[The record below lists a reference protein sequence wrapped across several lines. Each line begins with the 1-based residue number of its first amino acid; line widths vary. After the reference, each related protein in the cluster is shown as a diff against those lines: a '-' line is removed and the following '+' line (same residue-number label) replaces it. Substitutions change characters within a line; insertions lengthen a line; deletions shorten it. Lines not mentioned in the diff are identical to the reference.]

1 MPFVS
6 YAQNL
11 EDVRLWRALKLFPRG
26 FYIDVGANH
35 PRIDSVTLAFYER
48 GWRGINIEPLPH
60 LHRELERERPEDLN
74 LNLAIGEREGRATL
88 YEMAASGLSTLDPEL
103 ARQRQAE
110 GCTATPREVKVSTLD
125 AICAAHVEGPIH
137 FLKIDVEGLEGAV
150 LRGLDLNRWRPW
162 LILAETPFDHDPEWK
177 APLLAAGYRFVHFD
191 GLNGYYLAEEQAR
204 LEGAFALP
212 PNLLDD
218 FQLCHGHAMSH
229 PVAPLEQALEQALQR
244 AEDAERALR
253 DWRSLPW
260 YRRLFG

>member
-11 EDVRLWRALKLFPRG
+11 EDVRLCRALKLFPRG

-253 DWRSLPW
+253 DWRALPW
-260 YRRLFG
+260 YRRL

>member
-1 MPFVS
+1 
-6 YAQNL
+6 
-11 EDVRLWRALKLFPRG
+11 
-26 FYIDVGANH
+26 
-35 PRIDSVTLAFYER
+35 
-48 GWRGINIEPLPH
+48 
-60 LHRELERERPEDLN
+60 
-74 LNLAIGEREGRATL
+74 
-88 YEMAASGLSTLDPEL
+88 

-110 GCTATPREVKVSTLD
+110 GCTATLLVVKDSILN

-150 LRGLDLNRWRPW
+150 PCGHDLNRWRPW

-229 PVAPLEQALEQALQR
+229 PVAPHLLRVAAPVPGP
-244 AEDAERALR
+244 APAERPDGSWHGHGRAGSR
-253 DWRSLPW
+253 PAGS
-260 YRRLFG
+260 

>member
-1 MPFVS
+1 M
-6 YAQNL
+6 
-11 EDVRLWRALKLFPRG
+11 
-26 FYIDVGANH
+26 
-35 PRIDSVTLAFYER
+35 
-48 GWRGINIEPLPH
+48 
-60 LHRELERERPEDLN
+60 
-74 LNLAIGEREGRATL
+74 
-88 YEMAASGLSTLDPEL
+88 
-103 ARQRQAE
+103 
-110 GCTATPREVKVSTLD
+110 KVSTLD

-253 DWRSLPW
+253 DWRALPW

>member
-1 MPFVS
+1 
-6 YAQNL
+6 
-11 EDVRLWRALKLFPRG
+11 
-26 FYIDVGANH
+26 
-35 PRIDSVTLAFYER
+35 
-48 GWRGINIEPLPH
+48 
-60 LHRELERERPEDLN
+60 
-74 LNLAIGEREGRATL
+74 
-88 YEMAASGLSTLDPEL
+88 MAASGLSTLDPEL

-229 PVAPLEQALEQALQR
+229 PVAPLEQALQR

-253 DWRSLPW
+253 DWRALPW